1 MATSQ
6 SGGRRWSARF
16 RPSRSRWRNIA
27 RIAAAVPVIVFV
39 LIAAWLVLAPVAIY
53 FAAADE

>member
-1 MATSQ
+1 MVD
-6 SGGRRWSARF
+6 
-16 RPSRSRWRNIA
+16 IA